1 LRTLKSLEFRL
12 PLIAGLML
20 VATVTTLVVASY
32 IAVRRTT
39 LLASS
44 ASLLSSSEQISGLLK
59 GSADSLR
66 ATLRRV
72 SESPAVVGFLRNP
85 ARKDSLALIAAMQ
98 SVAQADRLIEAELR
112 DSAGRRLFRWGAMT
126 SAIDTIRASESEHI
140 SAVTLGNFHAVGD
153 TIIYVT
159 AAPVM
164 DGGRRLGSLIQWR
177 RQASSPQSRDQLAA
191 LFGGPGSRLVL
202 GDTSGQVWTDLV
214 GRVPGPP
221 MHVRSG
227 APAVEYHAAGSGS
240 RFVVA
245 RQGPTTPWV
254 AVIDVPAS
262 RVMAPV
268 RSFLRQ
274 MFFMAAAFLILVSF
288 ITWRLSRSITRPL
301 SRLVVAADAF
311 NSGDR
316 SQRVEIRRD
325 DEFGLVAVAFN
336 RMAEGVQASFEALK
350 EADRRK
356 DEFLATLAHELRN
369 PLAPIQNGVSALREI
384 NPPKDE
390 PTARMYQIMQ
400 RQLEVLTRLVDD
412 LLEVSRVTR
421 GKVELQREQVNL
433 ALAVQHALESADPII
448 QASGHHLSVN
458 VPTDLLV
465 DGDPVRLSQIFF
477 NLLSNAAKYTPPS
490 GTIDISAKRVDATAV
505 VTVRDNGDGIPREM
519 LDRIFDMF
527 VQVNQPGRR
536 TIGGLGVGLTLV
548 RELVEMHGGSV
559 HAASRGPGEGSEFV
573 VRLPLAPAAG
583 LPAAKPKAAT
593 TSASADGLRALVV
606 DDNKDAADTFAH
618 VLRNEGVVSTVAYS
632 GPQALE
638 AVKAEHPPIVFLDL
652 GMPGMD
658 GFEVARRIR
667 AAAPDEHPVLVA
679 VTGWGSDEDRRR
691 SAAAGFDHHLVKPVQ
706 PERLRTLL
714 RALTGKAA

>member
-1 LRTLKSLEFRL
+1 
-12 PLIAGLML
+12 M
-20 VATVTTLVVASY
+20 
-32 IAVRRTT
+32 
-39 LLASS
+39 
-44 ASLLSSSEQISGLLK
+44 
-59 GSADSLR
+59 
-66 ATLRRV
+66 RRV
-72 SESPAVVGFLRNP
+72 SESPAIVGFLRNP
-85 ARKDSLALIAAMQ
+85 ARKDSLALITAMQ
-98 SVAQADRLIEAELR
+98 VTPQADRLIEAELR
-112 DSAGRRLFRWGAMT
+112 DSAGRRLFRWGSMT
-126 SAIDTIRASESEHI
+126 SAIDTIRANEVEHV
-140 SAVTLGNFHAVGD
+140 SVVMLGNFHAVGD

-191 LFGGPGSRLVL
+191 LFGGPGSRLFL
-202 GDTSGQVWTDLV
+202 GATSGRVWTDLV
-214 GRVPGPP
+214 GKVPGPP
-221 MHVRSG
+221 VRVRSG
-227 APAVEYHAAGSGS
+227 APAVEYQDAEAGP

-254 AVIDVPAS
+254 TVIDVPAS

-274 MFFMAAAFLILVSF
+274 MLFIAAAFLLLVSF

-369 PLAPIQNGVSALREI
+369 PLAPIQNGVSALQEI
-384 NPPKDE
+384 SPPRDAS
-390 PTARMYQIMQ
+390 TARMYQIMQ

-421 GKVELQREQVNL
+421 GKVELQRERVHI
-433 ALAVQHALESADPII
+433 ATAVQHALESADPII
-448 QASGHHLSVN
+448 QASGHNLSVD
-458 VPTDLLV
+458 VPPELVV
-465 DGDPVRLSQIFF
+465 DGDPVRLSQVFF
-477 NLLSNAAKYTPPS
+477 NLLSNAAKYTPAN
-490 GTIDISAKRVDATAV
+490 GTIAISAKRVDTDVV

-559 HAASRGPGEGSEFV
+559 HASSRGPGEGSEFV
-573 VRLPLAPAAG
+573 VCLPLAPAG
-583 LPAAKPKAAT
+583 LQAAKPRVASA
-593 TSASADGLRALVV
+593 SASADGLRALVV

-618 VLRNEGVVSTVAYS
+618 VLRNEGVASTVAYS
-632 GPQALE
+632 GPQALA

-679 VTGWGSDEDRRR
+679 VTGWGTDEDRRR

-714 RALTGKAA
+714 RTLSGKAA